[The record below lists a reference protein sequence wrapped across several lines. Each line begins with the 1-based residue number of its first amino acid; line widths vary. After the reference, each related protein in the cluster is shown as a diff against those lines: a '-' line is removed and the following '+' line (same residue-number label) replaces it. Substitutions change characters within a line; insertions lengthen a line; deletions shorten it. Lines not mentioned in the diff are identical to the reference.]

1 MQDDSIVEK
10 QTSKFYP
17 IWTCKVY
24 HRRQVQEWVSFS
36 SKVSEQI
43 QNDIKSEDFKVD
55 MEMSML
61 NSLPAKWVSSFCDE
75 MHSCSDYNIGRKR
88 SGLTNFLN
96 RDSHWEKEKPFMEQI
111 LPCFLLRGLFKV
123 RKFEKCKYIYLD
135 ARNYVW

>member
-10 QTSKFYP
+10 QTSKFYLLNLTA
-17 IWTCKVY
+17 IWTCKAY

-75 MHSCSDYNIGRKR
+75 MHSRSDYKYRTEKVGTNKFFKTGFTLRERKAVYGAN
-88 SGLTNFLN
+88 SA
-96 RDSHWEKEKPFMEQI
+96 
-111 LPCFLLRGLFKV
+111 LFST
-123 RKFEKCKYIYLD
+123 
-135 ARNYVW
+135 

>member
-1 MQDDSIVEK
+1 M
-10 QTSKFYP
+10 
-17 IWTCKVY
+17 
-24 HRRQVQEWVSFS
+24 SFS

-75 MHSCSDYNIGRKR
+75 MHSRSDYNIGRKR

-96 RDSHWEKEKPFMEQI
+96 RDSH
-111 LPCFLLRGLFKV
+111 
-123 RKFEKCKYIYLD
+123 
-135 ARNYVW
+135 